1 MRMYDLIQKKKE
13 GYAHSQEEIEWI
25 VKGYT
30 EGSIPDYQ
38 MSAWLMAVCFQGMNH
53 DETTQLTLA
62 MAASGDQADLSA
74 ISGVKVDKH
83 STGGVGDKTTLILA
97 PIVASCGVKVAKM
110 SGRGL
115 GTTGGTIDKLESI
128 PGFQTAMPLSEFYRI
143 VEEEGLCVTGQSG
156 NMVPA
161 DKKIYALRDVTAT
174 VDSIP
179 LITSS
184 IMSKKLAAGSDAIL
198 LDVKT
203 GSGAFMKTQEQ
214 AEELAKNMVEIG
226 KKAGR
231 KTAAVL
237 TDMDKPLGRAIG
249 NALEVKEVIEVLNG
263 RGPDDLRELSLTLAA
278 YMLVLAGKGTKEEC
292 RQMAED
298 AIASGRA
305 LDRFKAMIRAQG
317 GDESIV
323 DDPSKLTSA
332 PYSREVLAEE
342 SGWLARM
349 KAGDLG
355 EASVRLK
362 AGRMTKEDTI
372 DYSAGIVLAKQ
383 VGDRVEKGDVILTM
397 YASDEALFNENEQI
411 IKDSIQIS
419 SAPICENALI
429 LSFFD

>member
-30 EGSIPDYQ
+30 EGGIPDYQ

-97 PIVASCGVKVAKM
+97 PIVASCGVKVAKT

-298 AIASGRA
+298 AIVSGRA
-305 LDRFKAMIRAQG
+305 LDRFRAMIRAQG

-323 DDPSKLTSA
+323 DDPSRLPSA

-372 DYSAGIVLAKQ
+372 DYSAGIVLTKQ

-397 YASDEALFNENEQI
+397 YASDESLFYENEQI